1 MRRAKIV
8 ETDRRT
14 IRRQL

>member
-1 MRRAKIV
+1 MRRPKIV